1 MLSPTAPT
9 NSSRSRRRQPP
20 TTAAVSPH
28 SSRADLDLSQG
39 MTQELARLE
48 LLFEAIPLA
57 FATFDADLKLVSAN
71 NRYRELTGLDSA
83 SSAHRPIYDAF
94 PNALAD
100 LTDQIDNALDGVP
113 VVAARIP
120 FQTRAG
126 RRLIEVTF
134 TPLAERTRRVGGA
147 GARTPRGLLF
157 AGIDVTEREDLRED
171 LARSV
176 AQLE

>member
-1 MLSPTAPT
+1 
-9 NSSRSRRRQPP
+9 
-20 TTAAVSPH
+20 
-28 SSRADLDLSQG
+28 

-48 LLFEAIPLA
+48 ILFEAIPLA

-113 VVAARIP
+113 VGAALATNRMQYVAR
-120 FQTRAG
+120 
-126 RRLIEVTF
+126 
-134 TPLAERTRRVGGA
+134 GGA
-147 GARTPRGLLF
+147 AALDGALGHARHRL
-157 AGIDVTEREDLRED
+157 AVSRHHREVSDHEDLWTVGNAE
-171 LARSV
+171 V
-176 AQLE
+176 